1 MEKPVNSDKIH
12 ESLTL
17 INRQKINIEGI
28 VEIIASNESN
38 ILLKLKDTHL
48 SIYGKNISISKL
60 DIECGILEAE
70 GIFDNIKYGKNG
82 GFLKKIF
89 K

>member
-1 MEKPVNSDKIH
+1 MEKPINSDKIH

-38 ILLKLKDTHL
+38 ILLKLKDTQL
-48 SIYGKNISISKL
+48 SIYGK
-60 DIECGILEAE
+60 
-70 GIFDNIKYGKNG
+70 
-82 GFLKKIF
+82 KKE
-89 K
+89 KES

>member
-1 MEKPVNSDKIH
+1 MENTNKSTTIN

-28 VEIIASNESN
+28 IEIIASNESN
-38 ILLKLKDTHL
+38 IQLKLKDTNL
-48 SIYGKNISISKL
+48 AIYGKNISISKL

-70 GIFDNIKYGKNG
+70 GNFDNIKYGKNG
-82 GFLKKIF
+82 GFFKKIF
-89 K
+89 R